1 MLNLYNL
8 FKFLHITGAIVW
20 IGGAFT
26 LVVLNARLARSQNRA
41 VVEALAQQSSF
52 YGRAV
57 LGPAAAATLLAGI
70 GTAIFMGVRFTALWI
85 LWGLAGIFLSM
96 LLGSVFIGRTTGEL
110 SRAAAAPEPD
120 PSRLAAFQRRLAS
133 LNLLNLLLLL
143 SVVAV
148 MVFKFSL

>member
-8 FKFLHITGAIVW
+8 FKFLHIIGATVW

-41 VVEALAQQSSF
+41 AMEGLAQASGF

-57 LGPAAAATLLAGI
+57 LGPAAAITLLAGI
-70 GTAIFMGVRFTALWI
+70 GTAAFMGVRFTALWI
-85 LWGLAGIFLSM
+85 LWGLAGVFLSM
-96 LLGSVFIGRTTGEL
+96 LLGALFIGRTTAAL
-110 SRAAAAPEPD
+110 SREVSNPQPD
-120 PSRLAAFQRRLAS
+120 RGRLSALQGRLAS
-133 LNLLNLLLLL
+133 LNLANLLLLL
-143 SVVAV
+143 SVVAA